1 MDDRPRNQGPA
12 QDPRFGEAVGRTIK
26 VLRTDHGLSRK
37 ELAER
42 VDISYSYL
50 SEIENGNKPPSNV
63 VLGAIAATLGMQ
75 LHELIADAERRLA
88 PPEFEANLFSPAA
101 PASPAP
107 WVMEANV
114 DLAPPSVRR
123 HRSMRQ
129 WQGRDDESHAAE
141 LQPTYSHGR
150 QDRSARSLSRDQD
163 VGARE
168 LRELVRRLS
177 PEDLERVLDLARR
190 LAR

>member
-88 PPEFEANLFSPAA
+88 PPELEADLFSTPSPAA
-101 PASPAP
+101 
-107 WVMEANV
+107 WVLEANA
-114 DLAPPSVRR
+114 DLAPPSLRR
-123 HRSMRQ
+123 HRTMQ
-129 WQGRDDESHAAE
+129 PWLGRDEESRADE
-141 LQPTYSHGR
+141 LQPSYPHGR
-150 QDRSARSLSRDQD
+150 QERAMRNLNRDQE
-163 VGARE
+163 VGSRE
-168 LRELVRRLS
+168 LRELVHRLS